1 MASSTAADNTRRGR
15 MSLGAHLVELRKRLY
30 KIALAILA
38 GLVAGWFLGVP
49 LLDAMRKPISDIAA
63 QQHRIATLNYDSVAS
78 AFDLRFQVAFT
89 VSLVITSPIWLY
101 QIFAY
106 FMPALT
112 KNEMKYVFGF
122 IFTAIPLFI
131 AGVLVGWY
139 VYPRV
144 VEVMTGIA
152 PSDST
157 AIITAKTY
165 FDFVLKLVVVIGIA
179 FVLPVFLV
187 LLNFA
192 GVLSGRAILKSWRWA
207 ILLIVIFTAMATPA
221 ADVLSMVLLAC
232 PMVVLYFAA
241 AAIGLIRDK
250 RIAKKRALH
259 VDDLITAATLSK
271 SAES

>member
-1 MASSTAADNTRRGR
+1 

-30 KIALAILA
+30 VVAVAVAL

-49 LLDAMRKPISDIAA
+49 LLNAMKQPIVDIAR
-63 QQHRIATLNYDSVAS
+63 QQHRVASLNYDSVAG
-78 AFDLRFQVAFT
+78 AFDLRFQLAFT
-89 VSLVITSPIWLY
+89 ISLVITSPIWLY
-101 QIFAY
+101 EIFAY

-112 KNEMKYVFGF
+112 RKELKYVFGF
-122 IFTAIPLFI
+122 FFTAIPLFI

-152 PSDST
+152 PVDST

-165 FDFVLKLVVVIGIA
+165 FDFVLKFVLVIGVA

-192 GVLSGRAILKSWRWA
+192 GVISGRSIMRSWRWA

-221 ADVLSMVLLAC
+221 ADILSMILLAGPMVLL
-232 PMVVLYFAA
+232 YFGA
-241 AAIGLIRDK
+241 AAIGLVHDK
-250 RIAKKRALH
+250 RKARRHAQD
-259 VDDLITAATLSK
+259 VDAMM
-271 SAES
+271 SAEHTTDLAEA